1 MKMYG
6 EYADWWPLLSPP
18 SHYVEE
24 AADLLPTILAASD
37 TPPRTLLELGCGGG
51 SLASHFKGRLALT
64 LTDISEAMLANSRA
78 VNPECEH
85 ILGDMMSLDL
95 KRTFDIVLVHDAIM
109 YATSP
114 AQLKA
119 VMATAARHCRPG
131 GGAVFVPDYVTE
143 TFEARTEHGGEDG
156 PDGRALRYL
165 EWGWDPD
172 PTDHTYEVVYAIVM
186 RDRDGTTHLDQD
198 RHTEGLFRRASWL
211 QWMKEAGFSARSRLD
226 PWRRDVFWGRNS

>member
-6 EYADWWPLLSPP
+6 EYARWWPLLSPP

-37 TPPRTLLELGCGGG
+37 TPPRTMLELGCGGG
-51 SLASHFKGRLALT
+51 SLASHFKGRLTLT
-64 LTDISEAMLANSRA
+64 LTDISEAMLENSRA

-85 ILGDMMSLDL
+85 IRGDMTSLDL
-95 KRTFDIVLVHDAIM
+95 GRAFDVVLVHDAIM

-114 AQLKA
+114 AMLKA
-119 VMATAARHCRPG
+119 VMATAARHCRRG

-143 TFEARTEHGGEDG
+143 TFEARTEHGGDDG
-156 PDGRALRYL
+156 PDGRGLRYL

-172 PTDHTYEVVYAIVM
+172 PTDHTYEVVYAFVM
-186 RDRDGTTHLDQD
+186 REPDGTTHLDQD
-198 RHTEGLFRRASWL
+198 RHVEGLFRRASWL
-211 QWMKEAGFSARSRLD
+211 QWLNDAGFSARSRLD
-226 PWRRDVFWGRNS
+226 PWRRDVLWGRKR